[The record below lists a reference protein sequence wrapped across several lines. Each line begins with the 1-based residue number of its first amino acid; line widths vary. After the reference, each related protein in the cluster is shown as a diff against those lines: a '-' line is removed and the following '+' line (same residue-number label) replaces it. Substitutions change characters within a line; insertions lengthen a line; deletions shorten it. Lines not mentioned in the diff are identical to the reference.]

1 MKGVAVVKS
10 IVNSR
15 GGDGVGCFEI
25 KVRTDTKGSSRISN
39 IEKQDLDREEI

>member
-15 GGDGVGCFEI
+15 SRNGNGTGCFEI
-25 KVRTDTKGSSRISN
+25 
-39 IEKQDLDREEI
+39 